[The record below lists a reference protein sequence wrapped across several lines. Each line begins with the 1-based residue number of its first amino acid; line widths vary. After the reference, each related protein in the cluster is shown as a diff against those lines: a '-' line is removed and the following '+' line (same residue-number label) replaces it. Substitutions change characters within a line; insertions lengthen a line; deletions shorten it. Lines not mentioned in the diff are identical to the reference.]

1 MSGLKLRCQR
11 RHQSITLNTGT
22 RTVWAARR
30 KNRNGVGKM
39 RRKTC
44 GEIGHKVSESSRR
57 TESDGTGFRAL
68 ERINVGA
75 TEAVSS
81 TQTSINPNTQDS
93 ITPRWAEMKNQSRV
107 YGNEAE
113 GKYGHWKAQRQAI
126 CRDEE
131 GPHSFPSWW
140 TQHVLPRPLQA
151 PLPPATAAWPAGP
164 PDSCLRSLALA
175 TAGLLGGSGLAEN

>member
-1 MSGLKLRCQR
+1 M
-11 RHQSITLNTGT
+11 
-22 RTVWAARR
+22 
-30 KNRNGVGKM
+30 
-39 RRKTC
+39 
-44 GEIGHKVSESSRR
+44 SESSRR
-57 TESDGTGFRAL
+57 TESDRTGFRAL

-81 TQTSINPNTQDS
+81 SQTSINPNTQDS

-151 PLPPATAAWPAGP
+151 PLHPATAAQPAGP
-164 PDSCLRSLALA
+164 PDSCHAPSQPGSRRRGPLR
-175 TAGLLGGSGLAEN
+175 GSDLAEN